1 MMAVQFQHQACA
13 GFLLKCGADPN
24 LRDVVG
30 NTALHLAVLSCS
42 PKVVELLLDHNANLD
57 AKNKEGFTPL
67 SLAVSKGQVETA
79 EFLLRMG
86 ADVHARD
93 QQQRTPLMM
102 AASVGK
108 MKLIQVLLHYGADIS
123 HEDTHGRTAD
133 DYACIYGYPS
143 LSEQL
148 SESAAPKKAE
158 AARAGVEDFSK
169 GGLKRS
175 EKKGIGDGWSAS
187 AEQLDFTPKKQQEP
201 KVTRCMKAFQQG
213 RKTSSLPPV
222 EEVEEAE
229 DFLWASPWDSEE
241 KAPEQH
247 GKEEKKEVAVELEHA
262 IAGCIKKYLL
272 NGSPDEPN
280 TTCSKNP
287 GEHSGSTCHVSSPA
301 KKRSLKEAT
310 DSSGVQEALA
320 EFQSE
325 RHLFHQLLED
335 MQEQQLI
342 QGRAVT
348 VSQEWFNDI
357 FHKLSAAAEKQVYM
371 LEEMN
376 KELKADCTDLR
387 EQIYK
392 YEADKVKSEGN
403 VRELQQELGEA
414 LKKLSVAEASLE
426 VATKRCRNL
435 EEANLGLEKEL
446 GEAKSKGNVREL
458 QQELG
463 EALKKL
469 SVAEASLEVATKRCR
484 NLEEANLGLEKE
496 LGEAKSKCREV
507 EKQQLQYEHQI
518 YHCMSSGKDRER
530 KLREKSQKLK
540 DLLSSPSETR
550 ARVKELEERV
560 HCLSVEN
567 ARLEGTVQQQKHMI
581 EALEGTLQ
589 ASASACQHLQ
599 DLITSL
605 RAAQAAAEEQHQQQL
620 QKQVVLS
627 VPSKDLHSMRTERL
641 KPGLHPED
649 HGSPLGRRKNEFLKQ
664 CESDRKKEKKLKELN
679 CSVRVHLDRELETNK
694 EVEKESERLDGFSR
708 ITQIIKENEE
718 KMSLRDLKKEMQD
731 GYSEVVNEFGKINTK
746 LDELF
751 WKLEADREKTKLRL
765 SELRC
770 ESWGGTRNNWR
781 SPNSSC
787 MQRSRQLP
795 RTDWNRA
802 EPMTTMQRESCCSA
816 GLETLNKNWT
826 VKGDPEGEHCSKS
839 KI

>member
-1 MMAVQFQHQACA
+1 MGLFNKKQKLPRSGSAPGQPRAAAAAGTGAPEPQQQGLGRVHRAAACGHLAWLRRWRWWIEIWGIDCHDRQNRTPLHLASANGHTEVVTFLAVQFRHQACA

-446 GEAKSKGNVREL
+446 GEAKSKV
-458 QQELG
+458 G
-463 EALKKL
+463 EF
-469 SVAEASLEVATKRCR
+469 VPEVQ
-484 NLEEANLGLEKE
+484 N
-496 LGEAKSKCREV
+496 
-507 EKQQLQYEHQI
+507 QLQHI
-518 YHCMSSGKDRER
+518 
-530 KLREKSQKLK
+530 
-540 DLLSSPSETR
+540 
-550 ARVKELEERV
+550 
-560 HCLSVEN
+560 
-567 ARLEGTVQQQKHMI
+567 
-581 EALEGTLQ
+581 
-589 ASASACQHLQ
+589 
-599 DLITSL
+599 
-605 RAAQAAAEEQHQQQL
+605 
-620 QKQVVLS
+620 
-627 VPSKDLHSMRTERL
+627 
-641 KPGLHPED
+641 PEM
-649 HGSPLGRRKNEFLKQ
+649 G
-664 CESDRKKEKKLKELN
+664 
-679 CSVRVHLDRELETNK
+679 
-694 EVEKESERLDGFSR
+694 
-708 ITQIIKENEE
+708 
-718 KMSLRDLKKEMQD
+718 
-731 GYSEVVNEFGKINTK
+731 
-746 LDELF
+746 
-751 WKLEADREKTKLRL
+751 
-765 SELRC
+765 
-770 ESWGGTRNNWR
+770 
-781 SPNSSC
+781 
-787 MQRSRQLP
+787 
-795 RTDWNRA
+795 
-802 EPMTTMQRESCCSA
+802 
-816 GLETLNKNWT
+816 
-826 VKGDPEGEHCSKS
+826 
-839 KI
+839 

>member
-1 MMAVQFQHQACA
+1 MMAVQFRHQACA

-158 AARAGVEDFSK
+158 AARAG
-169 GGLKRS
+169 
-175 EKKGIGDGWSAS
+175 
-187 AEQLDFTPKKQQEP
+187 
-201 KVTRCMKAFQQG
+201 
-213 RKTSSLPPV
+213 
-222 EEVEEAE
+222 
-229 DFLWASPWDSEE
+229 
-241 KAPEQH
+241 
-247 GKEEKKEVAVELEHA
+247 
-262 IAGCIKKYLL
+262 
-272 NGSPDEPN
+272 
-280 TTCSKNP
+280 
-287 GEHSGSTCHVSSPA
+287 EHSGSTCHVSSPA

-320 EFQSE
+320 HRQSE
-325 RHLFHQLLED
+325 RHLFHQLLENL
-335 MQEQQLI
+335 QEQQLI

-348 VSQEWFNDI
+348 VAQEWFNEV
-357 FHKLSAAAEKQVYM
+357 FQQVSAAAEKQVYM
-371 LEEMN
+371 LEKMN

-392 YEADKVKSEGN
+392 YEADKVK
-403 VRELQQELGEA
+403 RE
-414 LKKLSVAEASLE
+414 
-426 VATKRCRNL
+426 
-435 EEANLGLEKEL
+435 
-446 GEAKSKGNVREL
+446 GNVREL

-496 LGEAKSKCREV
+496 LGEAKSKCREL
-507 EKQQLQYEHQI
+507 EEQQLQYENQI
-518 YHCMSSGKDRER
+518 HHYKDRKR
-530 KLREKSQKLK
+530 KLREKSQKLN
-540 DLLSSPSETR
+540 DLLSSSSETR

-560 HCLSVEN
+560 QCLSVEN

-589 ASASACQHLQ
+589 ASASVSWSSTCLVIHDHLE
-599 DLITSL
+599 DLMTSL
-605 RAAQAAAEEQHQQQL
+605 GASRAAAEEQHQQQL
-620 QKQVVLS
+620 QKQIVPSL
-627 VPSKDLHSMRTERL
+627 PSKDLHSVRKKRL
-641 KPGLHPED
+641 KPRLRPGD

-664 CESDRKKEKKLKELN
+664 DIRFDVQWIQKRSA
-679 CSVRVHLDRELETNK
+679 S
-694 EVEKESERLDGFSR
+694 GGG
-708 ITQIIKENEE
+708 EE
-718 KMSLRDLKKEMQD
+718 KDRVVVDHGGLR
-731 GYSEVVNEFGKINTK
+731 
-746 LDELF
+746 
-751 WKLEADREKTKLRL
+751 
-765 SELRC
+765 
-770 ESWGGTRNNWR
+770 
-781 SPNSSC
+781 
-787 MQRSRQLP
+787 
-795 RTDWNRA
+795 
-802 EPMTTMQRESCCSA
+802 
-816 GLETLNKNWT
+816 
-826 VKGDPEGEHCSKS
+826 KG
-839 KI
+839 